1 MTDTTNSKSLYFG
14 VDQGSIPGYEHVA
27 PLTFDQIVAGVR
39 DQLNFGGVPVAD
51 SVEACLVDKSP
62 TVTKA
67 VVVKVTIEIAHTLGD
82 E

>member
-14 VDQGSIPGYEHVA
+14 VDQGVIRGHEHVA

-39 DQLNFGGVPVAD
+39 GQLSIAGAPVAD
-51 SVEACLVDKSP
+51 SVEACLADKSS

-67 VVVKVTIEIAHTLGD
+67 VVVKVTVEIAHTLGD